1 MSPKVIEIS
10 LSNLFSAISW
20 ILTFC
25 ISVSISVFVLVKEK
39 PEVEVCYMWESNQ
52 PIKM

>member
-1 MSPKVIEIS
+1 MCPTVIEIS

-25 ISVSISVFVLVKEK
+25 IFVSISVFVLVKEK
-39 PEVEVCYMWESNQ
+39 LELEVCYIWESNQ